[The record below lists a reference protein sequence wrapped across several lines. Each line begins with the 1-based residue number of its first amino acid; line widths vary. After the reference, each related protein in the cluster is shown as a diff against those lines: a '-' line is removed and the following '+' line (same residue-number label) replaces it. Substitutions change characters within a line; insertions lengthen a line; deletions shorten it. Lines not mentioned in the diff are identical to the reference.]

1 MRDGSTRVYLGDIS
15 ESNLREEI
23 TRGLDFIGYREIIG
37 PESVVFVKPNL
48 TKIVHEPGITTTPMM
63 ARAVLEVLSPLVK
76 KIYVGE
82 SDGGN
87 FSYSAD
93 DSLRNHGLCDVARA
107 LPNVEV
113 VNLTRL
119 PWTRVTETVC
129 GRKVW
134 VDLPELVL
142 EKTDCLISL
151 PVLKTH
157 AMTNGTYSLKNL
169 WGCYPDPRRTLY
181 HKDLDY
187 KLALIN
193 KALRNRIQ
201 IVDGY
206 WALDGHGP
214 IEGTPR
220 LTKKILVGN
229 DPVAADRT
237 AALMMGLDVKTIGH
251 IGVAAR
257 YGLGQMDV
265 GQIAYNRDMNGEKL
279 PTFKPYKIKMDYLSA
294 LLFKSPLLARV
305 VLDSPISPAIYT
317 LINLTRPEERRTY
330 WIQYNKRKLN

>member
-1 MRDGSTRVYLGDIS
+1 
-15 ESNLREEI
+15 
-23 TRGLDFIGYREIIG
+23 
-37 PESVVFVKPNL
+37 
-48 TKIVHEPGITTTPMM
+48 
-63 ARAVLEVLSPLVK
+63 
-76 KIYVGE
+76 
-82 SDGGN
+82 
-87 FSYSAD
+87 
-93 DSLRNHGLCDVARA
+93 VARA

-157 AMTNGTYSLKNL
+157 AMTNGTYRNKNL

-317 LINLTRPEERRTY
+317 LINLTRPEQRRTY